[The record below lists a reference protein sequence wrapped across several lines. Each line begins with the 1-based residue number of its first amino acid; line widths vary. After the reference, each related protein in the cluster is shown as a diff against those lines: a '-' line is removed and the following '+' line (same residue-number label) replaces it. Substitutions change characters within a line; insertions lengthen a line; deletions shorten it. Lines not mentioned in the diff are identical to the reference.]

1 MTLYDFGWK
10 PFFANQLEL
19 SELDTCQPAR
29 VTEVQR
35 DAIIATTGE
44 TSHRLR
50 LGGRWFQLDA
60 IERPTVGDWL
70 LIDDAGE
77 RIIRMLDRASELT
90 RLAAGGLEQQLI
102 AANVD
107 VLFIVSSCNE
117 EFNASRLERYL
128 ALASNSGVTPVVVLT
143 KSDLAQDP
151 QAFIEQ
157 ANRVSPH
164 TEVVAVN
171 ALDATSLE
179 GLQPWCA
186 AKTTIALLGSS
197 GVGKSTLLNTLAG
210 SERQQTGGI
219 REDDAHGK
227 HTTTHRSLHR
237 LDNGLLLL
245 DVPGLREVGMVGHAE
260 GISSLFDDIEELAAA
275 CRFADC
281 QHASEPGCALR
292 AAIESGDLDERR
304 LRNFEKLK
312 REERF
317 NTATIAEKR
326 QHYRDFAKK
335 VRSAANQKA
344 QLLGSADKR
353 PSKN

>member
-77 RIIRMLDRASELT
+77 RIIRLLERSSELS
-90 RLAAGGLEQQLI
+90 RLAAGGQEQQLI

-107 VLFIVSSCNE
+107 TLFIITSCND

-128 ALASNSGVTPVVVLT
+128 ALASNSGATAVVVLT
-143 KSDLAQDP
+143 KTDLADDP
-151 QAFIEQ
+151 EAFVEQ
-157 ANRVSPH
+157 ARRVSGY

-171 ALDATSLE
+171 ALDAQSLT
-179 GLQPWCA
+179 GLAPWC
-186 AKTTIALLGSS
+186 TPRSTIALLGSS

-210 SERQQTGGI
+210 SERQATGDI
-219 REDDAHGK
+219 READAHGK

-237 LDNGLLLL
+237 LDSGLLLL
-245 DVPGLREVGMVGHAE
+245 DVPGLREVGMVGQAE
-260 GISSLFDDIEELAAA
+260 GISSLFQDIDSLSER
-275 CRFADC
+275 CRFSNC
-281 QHASEPGCALR
+281 EHASEPGCAVR
-292 AAIESGDLDERR
+292 AAIDSGELDERR

-312 REERF
+312 REETF
-317 NTATIAEKR
+317 NSATIAQKR

-335 VRSAANQKA
+335 VRTAAHVKA
-344 QLLGSADKR
+344 QLLGGDSKR
-353 PSKN
+353 QPKP

>member
-1 MTLYDFGWK
+1 MTLHDFGWK

-19 SELDTCQPAR
+19 SELETCEPAR

-35 DAIIATTGE
+35 DALTATNGE
-44 TSHRLR
+44 TTYKLR
-50 LGGRWFQLDA
+50 LGGRWFQLEA
-60 IERPTVGDWL
+60 IQRPTVGDWL
-70 LIDDAGE
+70 LIDAGGE
-77 RIIRMLDRASELT
+77 RIVRMLDRASELT

-151 QAFIEQ
+151 EAFIEQ

-179 GLQPWCA
+179 GLIPWCA

-197 GVGKSTLLNTLAG
+197 GVGKSTMLNTLAG
-210 SERQQTGGI
+210 SERQVTGGI

-281 QHASEPGCALR
+281 QHASEPGCAVR
-292 AAIESGDLDERR
+292 AAIESGNLDERR

-312 REERF
+312 REEMF

-353 PSKN
+353 PSKS